1 MSSKPSSASC
11 EQPKHGCSMC
21 LALLGSNL
29 RFKQSN
35 NFRSCTAPIRDSSYM
50 ASNEKMQKHVQG
62 FCASGF
68 ITFSNLSVQG
78 RRKRCGGSRDLA
90 STWDGNR
97 MNHAICHE
105 LTGFSGLYDVTS
117 KDRALLSICG
127 VGLEWSQKDQV
138 DSGHGH
144 VDVPFDHG

>member
-1 MSSKPSSASC
+1 MSNPNTVVQCAWHSWDQTSGANSQIML
-11 EQPKHGCSMC
+11 EVVQPYG
-21 LALLGSNL
+21 
-29 RFKQSN
+29 
-35 NFRSCTAPIRDSSYM
+35 DSSYM
-50 ASNEKMQKHVQG
+50 ASNEKMQKNVQG

-117 KDRALLSICG
+117 KERALLSICG